1 MRRARQMSK
10 RSTLIRIIGY
20 TGRSKALLVIS
31 FLLSAAGTVSLIYIP
46 VLAGRAID
54 LAAKAG
60 GPDFAAIKNM
70 LLRIVIFALIGG
82 ISSLITGSLNNRISY
97 TAVRN
102 IRDDAIDKLCRL
114 PVSYLDSHPVGD
126 TVSRIISD
134 ADQISDGLILGF
146 TQLFTGVI
154 TIAGTLA
161 FMLSISPVITP
172 AVVLLTPLSLF
183 IARFIARRAHS
194 MYKRQTEARGAQTA
208 LIDETVMSARVIAA
222 YGAGDEMMD
231 RFRKRN
237 DAFAKNSLQAI
248 FFSSLVNP
256 STRFVNNIIFA
267 AVALAGGLLSL
278 AGGITIGGIT
288 AFLAYCGQY
297 AKPFNEIS
305 GVIAELQNSFSCAER
320 VFELIDAPEMPPYTD
335 DTGELGE
342 VRGSIETENVC
353 FSYVPGRKFIENL
366 NIKAGE
372 GESIALVGPTG
383 CGKTTIINLLMRF
396 YDADSGHI
404 KIDGRDIYGVT
415 RESLRKNCS
424 MVLQETWIKTGSV
437 KENIAFGRQGITDE
451 EIVKAAKSAHAHS
464 FIKKLPQGYDT
475 VISDESTVL
484 SQGQKQLICIA
495 RVMLSLPPVLILD
508 EATSSIDTRTEI
520 LIRKSFRQMMKGRTS
535 FTVAHRL
542 STIMNSDCILVMK
555 DGSIIEHGTHSELM
569 ANHGFYE
576 KLFNSRNI

>member
-1 MRRARQMSK
+1 M
-10 RSTLIRIIGY
+10 
-20 TGRSKALLVIS
+20 
-31 FLLSAAGTVSLIYIP
+31 
-46 VLAGRAID
+46 
-54 LAAKAG
+54 
-60 GPDFAAIKNM
+60 
-70 LLRIVIFALIGG
+70 
-82 ISSLITGSLNNRISY
+82 
-97 TAVRN
+97 
-102 IRDDAIDKLCRL
+102 
-114 PVSYLDSHPVGD
+114 
-126 TVSRIISD
+126 SRIISD